1 MAWSGGLFAEC
12 AAEYSSSGAEEQGLD
27 VGEGADV
34 VESIEAAI
42 FIFFVNQSIL
52 FLTKKMYERKEFV
65 YSDFFAVCSSQKT
78 RCGFKDIFPR
88 FLL

>member
-1 MAWSGGLFAEC
+1 MK
-12 AAEYSSSGAEEQGLD
+12 
-27 VGEGADV
+27 
-34 VESIEAAI
+34 AAI

-65 YSDFFAVCSSQKT
+65 YSDFFAACSLQKT